1 MTRQRVPRGGRGHR
15 LARAAGAGTA
25 LAAIPGTASAHSLPC
40 TGTDAATTAVVAAT
54 AGVLLLRPWRRR
66 GTTRSRFMAFVMP
79 LVFAGLVTG
88 AACAPKS
95 KPASNRP
102 TTDAKLQI
110 VSPTANQ
117 VTGPNITVQLNLI
130 GGKVVPQTSGPLRGD
145 EGHIH
150 VSIDGK
156 IVTMAYSTTQDIN
169 GLAPGEHSLQAEFV
183 ATDHAPF
190 KNRLVAAVLFKVQ

>member
-1 MTRQRVPRGGRGHR
+1 MTRQKDAGRSHR

-40 TGTDAATTAVVAAT
+40 TGNDAATTALVAAT

-66 GTTRSRFMAFVMP
+66 ATTRTRFMAFFMP

-95 KPASNRP
+95 QTASTRP

-110 VSPTANQ
+110 LAPTANQ
-117 VTGPNITVQLNLI
+117 VTGPNVTVQLNLI
-130 GGKVVPQTSGPLRGD
+130 GAKVVPQTSGPLRPD

-150 VSIDGK
+150 VSVDGK
-156 IVTMAYSTTQDIN
+156 IVSMAYTTSQEIN
-169 GLAPGEHSLQAEFV
+169 GLSPGEHSLQAEFV
-183 ATDHAPF
+183 AADHAPF
-190 KNRLVAAVLFKVQ
+190 KNRVITAVLFKVGP